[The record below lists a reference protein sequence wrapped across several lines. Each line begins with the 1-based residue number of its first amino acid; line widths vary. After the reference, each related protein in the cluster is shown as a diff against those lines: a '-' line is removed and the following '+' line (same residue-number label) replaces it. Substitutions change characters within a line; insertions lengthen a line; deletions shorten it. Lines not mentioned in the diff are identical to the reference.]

1 MVLIK
6 DFMWEVAQN
15 SGDDNSSIPS
25 WSGFNALV
33 TTNTVPVTKIRY
45 LPFINAS
52 PCDFSTIFTTLLRL
66 VHISEELGQH
76 HIAHNCYGRPRNL
89 QQGTTYSMEQAGT
102 SVWEN
107 NNEAGRNASDNGFPG
122 KHLFS

>member
-25 WSGFNALV
+25 WSGFMS
-33 TTNTVPVTKIRY
+33 TNTVPVTKIRY

-52 PCDFSTIFTTLLRL
+52 PSDFSTIFTSLLRL
-66 VHISEELGQH
+66 VYISEELGQH
-76 HIAHNCYGRPRNL
+76 HTAHNCYGRPRNL
-89 QQGTTYSMEQAGT
+89 QQGTTYSVGT

-122 KHLFS
+122 KHW